1 MTVDMGE
8 TTFVE
13 QMKNFLE
20 PGDLVLTLFCF
31 RKLIKSCGGSSVRKE
46 IGAKTACVV
55 ADKVGKIIGMS
66 DFAMIIPS
74 ENYGVVEDI
83 HVILG
88 HAISQQIYADN
99 MGA

>member
-1 MTVDMGE
+1 
-8 TTFVE
+8 
-13 QMKNFLE
+13 
-20 PGDLVLTLFCF
+20 
-31 RKLIKSCGGSSVRKE
+31 
-46 IGAKTACVV
+46 
-55 ADKVGKIIGMS
+55 MS

-99 MGA
+99 VGA